1 MLKEVDEAR
10 PKAVR
15 RGNRAY
21 DLDWNDYYDHDTLNQ
36 VQTEQRRHSKTS
48 RIFGWKFWLVFVVHV
63 QFLDALAEAND
74 FAEVISIGQSYEGRD
89 MKVLAVT
96 KVGK

>member
-1 MLKEVDEAR
+1 MITMTTTRSTRSIAKTTFEVIAHGET
-10 PKAVR
+10 PYNLIGK
-15 RGNRAY
+15 
-21 DLDWNDYYDHDTLNQ
+21 L
-36 VQTEQRRHSKTS
+36 
-48 RIFGWKFWLVFVVHV
+48 F

-96 KVGK
+96 KVPSQAI

>member
-1 MLKEVDEAR
+1 MITMITTRSTRSIAKTTFEVIAHRET
-10 PKAVR
+10 PMYNIIGK
-15 RGNRAY
+15 
-21 DLDWNDYYDHDTLNQ
+21 L
-36 VQTEQRRHSKTS
+36 
-48 RIFGWKFWLVFVVHV
+48 F

-96 KVGK
+96 KVPSQAI

>member
-1 MLKEVDEAR
+1 L
-10 PKAVR
+10 
-15 RGNRAY
+15 
-21 DLDWNDYYDHDTLNQ
+21 
-36 VQTEQRRHSKTS
+36 
-48 RIFGWKFWLVFVVHV
+48 F

-96 KVGK
+96 KVPSQAI